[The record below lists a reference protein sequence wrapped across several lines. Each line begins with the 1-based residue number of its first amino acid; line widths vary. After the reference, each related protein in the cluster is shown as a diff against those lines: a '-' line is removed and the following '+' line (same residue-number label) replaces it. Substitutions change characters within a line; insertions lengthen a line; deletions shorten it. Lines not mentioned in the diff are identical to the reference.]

1 MKFRSKAP
9 VEQDFVN
16 DLEGATQAEEGMGL
30 HHEKI
35 LSLLHT
41 LNIIPLAVQTDTPAV
56 AEQHN
61 GDGGAA
67 DNADDNDDGI
77 FFDTKDDILIETLR
91 SIRSSLNITIVN
103 DSPLYSPK
111 SCPICCDD
119 YAKGDDIA
127 WSKNEQCVSYGLY
140 YTMVDESR

>member
-41 LNIIPLAVQTDTPAV
+41 LNIIPLADKLTHQ
-56 AEQHN
+56 QQLN
-61 GDGGAA
+61 
-67 DNADDNDDGI
+67 
-77 FFDTKDDILIETLR
+77 
-91 SIRSSLNITIVN
+91 SSML
-103 DSPLYSPK
+103 
-111 SCPICCDD
+111 
-119 YAKGDDIA
+119 
-127 WSKNEQCVSYGLY
+127 
-140 YTMVDESR
+140 MVKL

>member
-1 MKFRSKAP
+1 VKFRSKAP

-41 LNIIPLAVQTDTPAV
+41 LNIIPLAVQTNTPAA
-56 AEQHN
+56 AEQLNVN
-61 GDGGAA
+61 GKAV

-77 FFDTKDDILIETLR
+77 FNDTKYDILIETL
-91 SIRSSLNITIVN
+91 
-103 DSPLYSPK
+103 
-111 SCPICCDD
+111 
-119 YAKGDDIA
+119 
-127 WSKNEQCVSYGLY
+127 
-140 YTMVDESR
+140 